1 MLLTK
6 LELSNFGIHRD
17 LTFESGS
24 NAVVGL
30 LGKNGAGKST
40 ILNAIKYAFT
50 GEIDG
55 TIEEAATYGHA
66 KGHVEVAFIKN
77 EKRGII
83 RRGVGKTPKRYL
95 LWDGEELTNAK
106 QIETKL
112 GEILDVDKQ
121 AFSNAC
127 FLKQGS
133 LNELLFGTESSREKL
148 FIKLVN
154 LSYCEKH
161 KNTIELKI
169 KNLTAGVED
178 LTSVIDE
185 VVSQRTEAVD
195 IKEEIEEELKEVT
208 DYRKLLDALV
218 TVKRHHEEEERILK
232 DISDTR
238 NEIAIHQ
245 KKIKNIENS
254 YHVESSQAIKNLVY
268 SVISEQEKLTTE
280 RVVAIQQV
288 NLFRNY
294 SSNFEKFESLQKQ
307 LKDNKTSREEALIN
321 FKKINNP
328 VVVPE
333 SERSDLEKL
342 HYELIQLSEWL
353 TVQESLLG
361 NETPDSCF
369 KCGLKL
375 HAENKVTEK
384 DLEKLRNTVSEKA
397 ELKLLLSCKIKKID
411 DANDAILSAKA
422 NLDGLLK
429 ALEDQ
434 DKLLKDSLDT
444 QGGKLA
450 QFIEGAALSED
461 SLPSVED
468 LTKIME
474 ANLEKIGEI
483 KNIATE
489 YDSAQSIV
497 SRLTDL
503 VAAKNKELQAS
514 TLKYDT
520 AKSYIKEIDDVDEA
534 ITMYTGLQDSRLEAE
549 GRLKQASEVFDKL
562 NNRYTELQQRLD
574 ANKNKLQVA
583 DELKVI
589 RDVLAKNGLPR
600 VFIEQKFKQLA
611 QVTADNLAVLNSD
624 FTVDIDPDSFL
635 SFVFDRFDGHDQIR
649 LPMHKLSGGQKV
661 RLCIAFLL
669 AVQKELVTEVGFQTF
684 DEPST
689 HLDEEGV
696 ERLCALFKRLQELLN
711 TAEHQIWVC
720 DHNPTLEESFNKT
733 LTL

>member
-17 LTFESGS
+17 LTFESGN

-30 LGKNGAGKST
+30 LGRNGAGKST
-40 ILNAIKYAFT
+40 ILDAIKYAFT
-50 GEIDG
+50 GEIEG
-55 TIEEAATYGHA
+55 TIEEAVTYGQA
-66 KGHVEVAFIKN
+66 KGHVEVTFIKN
-77 EKRGII
+77 EKRGVI

-106 QIETKL
+106 QIESKL
-112 GEILDVDKQ
+112 GEILDVDRQ

-195 IKEEIEEELKEVT
+195 VKEEIEEDLKEVT
-208 DYRKLLDALV
+208 DYRKLLEALT

-238 NEIAIHQ
+238 NEIAIHK
-245 KKIKNIENS
+245 KKIKNIEDS
-254 YHVESSQAIKNLVY
+254 YDVVGSQAIKNLVY
-268 SVISEQEKLTTE
+268 NII
-280 RVVAIQQV
+280 AIQEELTGERGKAIRQV

-294 SSNFEKFESLQKQ
+294 SGNFEKFEGLQKQ
-307 LKDNKTSREEALIN
+307 LKDNKTSRKEALAHFEKLN
-321 FKKINNP
+321 KP
-328 VVVPE
+328 VVVPD
-333 SERSDLEKL
+333 SERADLEKL

-353 TVQESLLG
+353 VVQESLLG
-361 NETPDSCF
+361 QETPNSCF

-375 HAENKVTEK
+375 HTENKVTEE
-384 DLEKLRNTVSEKA
+384 DLEKLRKTVSDKA
-397 ELKLLLSCKIKKID
+397 EVKLLLVCKIKEID
-411 DANDAILSAKA
+411 DANDAILSAKS

-429 ALEDQ
+429 ALQ
-434 DKLLKDSLDT
+434 DHDNALKESLEL
-444 QGGKLA
+444 QGVKLA
-450 QFIEGAALSED
+450 QFIDGASLSED
-461 SLPSVED
+461 SLPSVEE
-468 LTKIME
+468 LTKVME
-474 ANLEKIGEI
+474 ANLEKIGEV

-489 YDSAQSIV
+489 YDSAQSII

-503 VAAKNKELQAS
+503 I
-514 TLKYDT
+514 T
-520 AKSYIKEIDDVDEA
+520 AKTNELEASKLKHDSAKSHIKEIDDVDDA
-534 ITMYTGLQDSRLEAE
+534 ITKYTGLQDSRLEAE
-549 GRLKQASEVFDKL
+549 GRLKQASEVFDRL
-562 NNRYTELQQRLD
+562 NDRYTGLQQRLD

-589 RDVLAKNGLPR
+589 KDVLAKNGLPR

-635 SFVFDRFDGHDQIR
+635 SFVFDRFDGHAQIR